1 MVLKLFCQLPMHLQI
16 LFSYN
21 RTQGRKTFI
30 NQKCC
35 RSSVKGKHSTEKNI
49 SNAWLNEK
57 KNKGGDVLEGSRN
70 DDRKIMQSI
79 KAMNKL
85 PQTEGRGTI
94 FFTVEK
100 LKIVGSNNQ
109 TKYETSLQLHMLI
122 RENV

>member
-1 MVLKLFCQLPMHLQI
+1 
-16 LFSYN
+16 
-21 RTQGRKTFI
+21 
-30 NQKCC
+30 
-35 RSSVKGKHSTEKNI
+35 
-49 SNAWLNEK
+49 
-57 KNKGGDVLEGSRN
+57 
-70 DDRKIMQSI
+70 
-79 KAMNKL
+79 MNKL